1 MISLIKRRL
10 SFIPTAGSIN
20 TNRKGFTMEQKPTHL
35 FNSVP
40 VCAVHGCA
48 NAGKRH
54 TCPHDKRL
62 HGHGRIHYDSGN
74 PRHSLTFRTDGWH
87 LICNEHF
94 AVVLGERV
102 EWERRELKPG
112 DRVIVYNNK
121 LSGQRFAEG
130 TATLIRKYDESDRD
144 GLQLWDVHFDT
155 DDKTDTYPRWINP
168 RDKTFEPK
176 S

>member
-1 MISLIKRRL
+1 
-10 SFIPTAGSIN
+10 
-20 TNRKGFTMEQKPTHL
+20 MEQKPTHL

-40 VCAVHGCA
+40 VCAVHGCDHP
-48 NAGKRH
+48 GKRH

-87 LICNEHF
+87 LICHCHF

-112 DRVIVYNNK
+112 DRAVVRNIDGGFAPIV
-121 LSGQRFAEG
+121 EG
-130 TATLIRKYDESDRD
+130 NATLVRKCDDGNRDESEC
-144 GLQLWDVHFDT
+144 WDVQFDA
-155 DDKTDTYPRWINP
+155 DDPDETFPRWINP

-176 S
+176 P